1 MKLWIKYLIAIA
13 LGIGAAFILPADS
26 PAVSSLIASFS
37 EFSVRFGRYTLLP
50 LLFFGVSSAVFRL
63 RSTKNL
69 QKTAVWTLMTILG
82 TTLIL
87 ALLGLVSILL
97 VKLPRIPITGEK
109 MSSLP
114 SIDIKSLVM
123 HLFPYSGFEALQQG
137 AFLLPCFIF
146 AGFAGAGCTTDQ
158 NASKPVI
165 SFFESAAKLCYS
177 IMSFFIEWLCVG
189 MIAVSAWW
197 MISARQ
203 VFASGTY
210 TPLFIMLSVDF
221 VLVIG
226 LIYPLIVHFLC
237 NDQHPYHVVYACITP
252 VITAFFSGDSNLSLP
267 VNLRHARESLGV
279 HQPSSDVTVP
289 LFSIFARGG
298 SALVTTICFVMILRS
313 YSSLGFAFFDILWI
327 FGASVAISLVLS
339 SLPSG
344 GTFVAL
350 TILCTMYSRGFEAGY
365 LLLRP
370 AAPVFCSFAAAFDAV
385 SAIFGSYVVAV
396 KTKQFE
402 HVELKHYI

>member
-13 LGIGAAFILPADS
+13 LGLGAAFILPANNT
-26 PAVSSLIASFS
+26 AIASVVASLS

-50 LLFFGVSSAVFRL
+50 LLFFGVSTAVFQL
-63 RSTKNL
+63 RSTKL
-69 QKTAVWTLMTILG
+69 LGKTALWTIIAVFG

-87 ALLGLVSILL
+87 ALLGLLSILI

-114 SIDIKSLVM
+114 AIDIKSLTM
-123 HLFPYSGFEALQQG
+123 QLFPYSGFEALLHG
-137 AFLLPCFIF
+137 AYLLPCFIF

-158 NASKPVI
+158 SASKPVI
-165 SFFESAAKLCYS
+165 SFLDSAAKLCYS
-177 IMSFFIEWLCVG
+177 IMSFFIEWLSVG
-189 MIAVSAWW
+189 MIAISAWW
-197 MISARQ
+197 MFSARP

-210 TPLFIMLSVDF
+210 TPLFIMLLVDF
-221 VLVIG
+221 VLVLG
-226 LIYPLIVHFLC
+226 LIYPLILYFLC
-237 NDQHPYHVVYACITP
+237 NDQRPYHVIYTCITP
-252 VITAFFSGDSNLSLP
+252 IITAFFSGDSNLSLQ

-279 HQPSSDVTVP
+279 HQPSSDVTIP

-327 FGASVAISLVLS
+327 FGASLAISFVLS
-339 SLPSG
+339 SLPTG

-350 TILCTMYSRGFEAGY
+350 TILCTIYSRGFESGY

-396 KTKQFE
+396 KTRQFE
-402 HVELKHYI
+402 HVELKHFI